1 MTEAPVRRSR
11 RHRAGSD
18 TKGADFR
25 VEESKFGDKQLR
37 RDWQVKVDGIKL
49 LHDAIH
55 ALNEYRATNRGDGLT
70 DVDGLWIE
78 SILEEKVAVLR
89 FDVMS
94 NEQVRTRT
102 LGGSGKDA
110 QQVCDE
116 FLARADATSDYFEL
130 ERINEEFRF
139 TYKPPIMPT
148 NHFMKTEMLLA
159 EKLMR
164 IRSLDWYDKSIA
176 TLRSERGVVVHRDEA
191 AATP

>member
-1 MTEAPVRRSR
+1 MTEASTRRPR
-11 RHRAGSD
+11 RHRAGSES
-18 TKGADFR
+18 KGADFR
-25 VEESKFGDKQLR
+25 IEESKFGNQQLR
-37 RDWQVKVDGIKL
+37 REWQARVDGLKL

-55 ALNEYRATNRGDGLT
+55 ALREFRASNRGDGLT

-78 SILEEKVAVLR
+78 ALLEEKTAVLR
-89 FDVMS
+89 FDAMS

-110 QQVCDE
+110 QQVCDD
-116 FLARADATSDYFEL
+116 FLARAEATSDYFEL

-139 TYKPPIMPT
+139 TYKPPLMPT

-159 EKLMR
+159 ERLMR

-176 TLRSERGVVVHRDEA
+176 TLRSDRGVVVHRDEA
-191 AATP
+191 TATP

>member
-1 MTEAPVRRSR
+1 MTETPTRRPR
-11 RHRAGSD
+11 RHRAGSE

-25 VEESKFGDKQLR
+25 IEESKFGNKELR
-37 RDWQVKVDGIKL
+37 REWQQKVDGIKL

-55 ALNEYRATNRGDGLT
+55 ALHEFRASNRGDGLT

-78 SILEEKVAVLR
+78 ALLEEKTAVLR
-89 FDVMS
+89 FEAMS
-94 NEQVRTRT
+94 NHQVRTRT

-110 QQVCDE
+110 QEVCDA
-116 FLARADATSDYFEL
+116 FLAQAAATSDYFEL

-148 NHFMKTEMLLA
+148 NHFMKTEVLLA

-164 IRSLDWYDKSIA
+164 TRSLDWFDKSIS
-176 TLRSERGVVVHRDEA
+176 TLRSERGVVVHRDDA
-191 AATP
+191 SAPG